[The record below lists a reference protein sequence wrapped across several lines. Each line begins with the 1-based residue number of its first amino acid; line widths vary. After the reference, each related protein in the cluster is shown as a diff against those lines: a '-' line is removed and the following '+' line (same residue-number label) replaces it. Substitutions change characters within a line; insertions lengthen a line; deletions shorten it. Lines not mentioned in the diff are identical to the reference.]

1 MNDLNIKGQII
12 KGLYRSSTEDNW
24 ALLETDKATF
34 ELRLGGLNST
44 TERRSDEF
52 AIDLPVIDKRI
63 KAVKTDD
70 FALYFELDNGE
81 CIIHSDTW
89 VDGDGNTDFEVKLIS
104 KYDFD
109 KERKEWYDADTDLIE
124 IK

>member
-89 VDGDGNTDFEVKLIS
+89 VDGDGNSDFEVKLIS